1 MVRISNREVVGV
13 FHDSGSFQEAID
25 ELLTSGFNH
34 ADISL
39 LATSHAV
46 DRNLSAQYR
55 KLEAFE
61 QAPEVSTTAYV
72 SPESRADG
80 YAAIIG
86 SLMYLGGA
94 GAATA
99 IVASGGAVAAA
110 LLGAAL
116 ATGTGGAVGAWLAHL
131 LEKRH
136 ADELA
141 AQLTQGGLL
150 LWVRTWDAA
159 HEKHAIAIL
168 RRHAATHVH
177 GHEIVTPEA
186 TTPAN
191 A

>member
-1 MVRISNREVVGV
+1 MAQVANREVVGV
-13 FHDSGSFQEAID
+13 FHDSRSFQEAID
-25 ELLTSGFNH
+25 ALLTAGFNH

-46 DRNLSAQYR
+46 DQKLSAEYS
-55 KLEAFE
+55 KVEAFE
-61 QAPEVSTTAYV
+61 RDPAVSTTAYI
-72 SPESRADG
+72 SPESRVDG

-94 GAATA
+94 GTATA

-116 ATGTGGAVGAWLAHL
+116 AMGAGGTVGAWLARL

-141 AQLTQGGLL
+141 AQLAQGGLL
-150 LWVRTWDAA
+150 LWVRAWDQA

-177 GHEIVTPEA
+177 GHDIVASEA
-186 TTPAN
+186 AAPAN
-191 A
+191 